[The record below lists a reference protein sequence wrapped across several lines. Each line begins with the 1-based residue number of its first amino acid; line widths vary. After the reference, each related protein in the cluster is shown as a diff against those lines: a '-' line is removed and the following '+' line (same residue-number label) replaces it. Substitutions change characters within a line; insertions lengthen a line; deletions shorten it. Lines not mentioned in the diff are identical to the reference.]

1 MNFNTRTVLDL
12 MIIDPDLELILNA
25 LVDAEKSI
33 YYNSGKT
40 SQNEFVRYVIPLV
53 KDELN
58 FYISN
63 RTYRLNLSF
72 LKKCIDLDR
81 VDYYHLI
88 PAVCKI

>member
-72 LKKCIDLDR
+72 LKKCIDLDQ

-88 PAVCKI
+88 TAVCKI

>member
-63 RTYRLNLSF
+63 RTYRLNISF

>member
-1 MNFNTRTVLDL
+1 

-88 PAVCKI
+88 LAVCKI

>member
-1 MNFNTRTVLDL
+1 LNFNTRTVVDL